1 MSNRGDE
8 QVIAPFLIILRIAKR
23 TAVTS
28 HATLFPETQV
38 DHADQMD
45 FSSQGETTV
54 VGGNLSDRDY
64 RSQGETTVVSGNLY
78 DKDFMD
84 ALDAR
89 YGGAPKEKE
98 LGAGVGAV
106 TGGIEEVPLLKP

>member
-1 MSNRGDE
+1 M
-8 QVIAPFLIILRIAKR
+8 
-23 TAVTS
+23 TS

-98 LGAGVGAV
+98 LGVGAGAV